1 MEAVPIARVVFV
13 VRVPVLDK
21 ESEAKPT
28 ASVLPAF
35 RGLDIVK
42 AGSRRRGDSHPDRS
56 FCPQTMVRVQWVLAQ
71 KE

>member
-35 RGLDIVK
+35 QGLGIVRL
-42 AGSRRRGDSHPDRS
+42 APGGGVIAT
-56 FCPQTMVRVQWVLAQ
+56 QTGLLAL
-71 KE
+71 KLW